1 MSELKLNRHLTFIMP
16 YILLLLLI
24 YCFASLGFWQLDR
37 AKAKD
42 TLNEAYLSETSY
54 LSIRD
59 DLPIDEYLQIQ
70 TTGKYIIEKQIVIDN
85 IIRNGQ
91 LGQMIITP
99 FEINNE
105 LPWLLV
111 NRGWV
116 KKNIN
121 SNANPDI
128 NINTMP
134 NSVNGRSGNLPRMAI
149 RDSEAFSETITWPA
163 IGIYPTI
170 KEIEIL
176 FGRKL
181 FSYILLLDPEEKN
194 GFQRNWEPR
203 VSSTSTNYG
212 YAIQWFL
219 MCFGIIVVL
228 IIKLKRLLIKNK

>member
-1 MSELKLNRHLTFIMP
+1 
-16 YILLLLLI
+16 
-24 YCFASLGFWQLDR
+24 
-37 AKAKD
+37 
-42 TLNEAYLSETSY
+42 
-54 LSIRD
+54 
-59 DLPIDEYLQIQ
+59 
-70 TTGKYIIEKQIVIDN
+70 
-85 IIRNGQ
+85 
-91 LGQMIITP
+91 
-99 FEINNE
+99 
-105 LPWLLV
+105 
-111 NRGWV
+111 
-116 KKNIN
+116 
-121 SNANPDI
+121 
-128 NINTMP
+128 
-134 NSVNGRSGNLPRMAI
+134 MAI

-228 IIKLKRLLIKNK
+228 IIKLKRLLITPSPSF